1 MFNDAEKQKIQRFIE
16 DSVMSGAV
24 REVIEAEITKPTK
37 DRDVQNLAARF
48 MSLEILR
55 DAFNE
60 LLKYKTDE
68 QNKSGSSGKQVGL

>member
-1 MFNDAEKQKIQRFIE
+1 MNDAEKSKIGRFIE

-24 REVIEAEITKPTK
+24 KEILEAEITKPTK

-48 MSLEILR
+48 MAIEILR

-60 LLKYKTDE
+60 LLKFKTDE